1 MKILQNFK
9 QKLNKA
15 TITNSKKFYQSIDEF
30 PLFNWIKCNSGE
42 LEFVNLKRTKT
53 PLNEVK
59 FIELYN
65 QYIER
70 FGLGKELEKY
80 IELKKELI
88 NLKLEF
94 VKTGDAS
101 LLNQIEIEKAKLS
114 QLDPTKSQGM
124 DINQCLV
131 HLKKWSGHWINTKE
145 ITIVEFKYLLEEYVT
160 SNK

>member
-9 QKLNKA
+9 QKLNNR
-15 TITNSKKFYQSIDEF
+15 TLTNSKKFYQSIDEF
-30 PLFNWIKCNSGE
+30 PLFNWIKCNDGK
-42 LEFVNLKRTKT
+42 LEFVHLQRKIT

-65 QYIER
+65 QYLER
-70 FGLGKELEKY
+70 FGPGKEYEKY
-80 IELKKELI
+80 IEIKKELI

-101 LLNQIEIEKAKLS
+101 FLNQIEIEKARLERH
-114 QLDPTKSQGM
+114 DPTKSQGM